1 MYDVIII
8 GAGAAG
14 MMAAGTAA
22 QNGKKVLVIEKME
35 KAGRKIRIT
44 GKGRC
49 NLTNARPPEEFA
61 EQVRTNADFFATA
74 FAEFNNRAT
83 IRFFERRGL
92 KLDFERGDRV
102 FPHSG
107 KAWDV
112 ANTLEEWCRDN
123 GVEFWFHTRV
133 TGLMTLGGKIFG
145 VRYMNRRGF
154 ERKEEAARVIVATG
168 GVSYPATGSTGDGYT
183 FASEA
188 GHDIEP
194 LRPSLTPLVSPHP
207 QLRELHKLLLR
218 NIRAT
223 LFIDGEAVREEF
235 GEIGFSE
242 RGIEGA
248 VALRMSRDAVDAL
261 IDGRRVKLSLDLK
274 PALTIEI
281 LQERIRREIAEMPE
295 EEFFAEL
302 LRKLLPKPL
311 VMPVCKELVI
321 QSKTYV
327 KKIGDKE
334 IDRLISLLK
343 GFVLPISDYAP
354 FEYAVVT
361 AGGVRCD
368 EVNRYTM
375 ESLKVKGL
383 YLPARCSIWTPT
395 PAATTS
401 RLHSR
406 PDGWPDSSNN
416 ETRRPIPFPPQRR
429 TTPQPLGARTVFQG
443 TRRALAVRLRD
454 RAAGIHENRIARR
467 RPFALRRPA
476 RTGRERTPR
485 RAVAEPLYPLRIQ
498 PVRHEPC
505 NRSRSVHRN
514 RRHADRPAA
523 AAGGGRPTRG
533 GDALHHGAVCRRRTP
548 QLLQASGGG
557 TPLDVDRQQGLS
569 AAFQRNIAETTFQ
582 TMTKVYT
589 KTGDKGTT
597 SLVGGE
603 RVSKIDE
610 RVEAYGTVDELGS
623 FTAYLSDHL
632 RSDEEL
638 AEYLGDLDR
647 VASQLMSVAAL
658 LAVGHGGEGKL
669 PDISP
674 EAIGYLEERIDAM
687 QSRVRPIT
695 KFTIPGGHPTVSL
708 CHVCRTVC
716 RRAERASLRA
726 AALHPTI
733 SANTLAY
740 LNRLS
745 DYFYLLGR
753 ALTEYY
759 KVEETL
765 WRP

>member
-183 FASEA
+183 FASET

-194 LRPSLTPLVSPHP
+194 LRPALTPLVSPHP

-274 PALTIEI
+274 PALTIEQLDARI
-281 LQERIRREIAEMPE
+281 LRDFDAAKNKQVRNALDE
-295 EEFFAEL
+295 
-302 LRKLLPKPL
+302 LLPKKLIP
-311 VMPVCKELVI
+311 VMIELA
-321 QSKTYV
+321 
-327 KKIGDKE
+327 E
-334 IDRLISLLK
+334 IDPFKQVNAVTKEERERLIACMKKLTLH
-343 GFVLPISDYAP
+343 
-354 FEYAVVT
+354 VV
-361 AGGVRCD
+361 
-368 EVNRYTM
+368 
-375 ESLKVKGL
+375 
-383 YLPARCSIWTPT
+383 
-395 PAATTS
+395 
-401 RLHSR
+401 
-406 PDGWPDSSNN
+406 
-416 ETRRPIPFPPQRR
+416 
-429 TTPQPLGARTVFQG
+429 G
-443 TRRALAVRLRD
+443 TRGYEEA
-454 RAAGIHENRIARR
+454 II
-467 RPFALRRPA
+467 
-476 RTGRERTPR
+476 
-485 RAVAEPLYPLRIQ
+485 
-498 PVRHEPC
+498 
-505 NRSRSVHRN
+505 
-514 RRHADRPAA
+514 
-523 AAGGGRPTRG
+523 TRG
-533 GDALHHGAVCRRRTP
+533 GVSVKEINPKTMEAKQIPGLYFIGEV
-548 QLLQASGGG
+548 
-557 TPLDVDRQQGLS
+557 LDVD
-569 AAFQRNIAETTFQ
+569 
-582 TMTKVYT
+582 
-589 KTGDKGTT
+589 
-597 SLVGGE
+597 
-603 RVSKIDE
+603 
-610 RVEAYGTVDELGS
+610 
-623 FTAYLSDHL
+623 
-632 RSDEEL
+632 
-638 AEYLGDLDR
+638 
-647 VASQLMSVAAL
+647 
-658 LAVGHGGEGKL
+658 
-669 PDISP
+669 
-674 EAIGYLEERIDAM
+674 
-687 QSRVRPIT
+687 
-695 KFTIPGGHPTVSL
+695 
-708 CHVCRTVC
+708 
-716 RRAERASLRA
+716 
-726 AALHPTI
+726 
-733 SANTLAY
+733 
-740 LNRLS
+740 
-745 DYFYLLGR
+745 
-753 ALTEYY
+753 ALTGGFNLQIAWATAATVLLSE
-759 KVEETL
+759 
-765 WRP
+765 